1 MPGCRNKNLCLGWHN
16 TCLLSTTITKLLPLV
31 PCFWTKVSFQIPQY
45 SNWNWRHQF
54 ALQSLCH
61 SEGQALELS
70 LEMIYLARGLIN
82 LFSTIS
88 LLSHSTTACL
98 VSALAVVM
106 APHGAPG
113 AKRVSTDLQLE
124 AKSEKRVLR
133 IKHSQSST
141 SRAPVAEGTVEFP
154 GVHRAQC
161 SENSPN
167 SQSARTDKKSSAPP
181 VFPRSQIFLIV
192 LCLLFHH
199 SHAGRILMYLPVAT
213 RYT

>member
-1 MPGCRNKNLCLGWHN
+1 MFTLNNYYKTASSNS
-16 TCLLSTTITKLLPLV
+16 LLLDQGIISNPTI
-31 PCFWTKVSFQIPQY
+31 FQ
-45 SNWNWRHQF
+45 
-54 ALQSLCH
+54 
-61 SEGQALELS
+61 LELAPS
-70 LEMIYLARGLIN
+70 ICIANIYVTLRARPLSCQCEMIYLARGLIN

-88 LLSHSTTACL
+88 LLSHSTAACL

-181 VFPRSQIFLIV
+181 VFPRSQIFLFV

-199 SHAGRILMYLPVAT
+199 THAGRILMYLPVAT
-213 RYT
+213 RYDSYINFNQFSHS